1 MNLRETFWTA
11 LAALVFGLMNLAV
24 LLWIA
29 IRTTWDTLVL
39 GKDASEQL
47 RRYDDDLNGQA

>member
-1 MNLRETFWTA
+1 MNLRETFWTVC
-11 LAALVFGLMNLAV
+11 AAILFGLMNLVV
-24 LLWIA
+24 LLGIA

-39 GKDASEQL
+39 GKDATTQL